1 MNANQPTLDWLENP
15 EVFAVNRLAA
25 HSDHP
30 VYARTKNDLERKL
43 DGTWKFSFAPN
54 PSKRKADFYQ
64 PGYDVTG
71 WDDIQVPGHIQFAGY
86 LNHHYTNTIYPW
98 DGRDFLR
105 PPYVSKTENAV
116 GSYVTEFLL
125 SEKELEKDIILT
137 FEGVECAFYVW
148 VNGQFVGYSEDSFT
162 PAHFDITPYVKEN
175 NTLAV
180 EVYQRSSAS
189 WLEDQDFWRFFGI
202 FRSVV
207 LHFEDKMHI
216 ADVKI
221 SQDIDLENHNARLK
235 VDLKNKLKEDG
246 VLMAAL
252 YTADGEMTAYTA
264 AKAEADNTLTFD
276 VNPVHLWSA
285 EDPYLYT
292 LKLALKHEGQIV
304 EQSEIQVGFRKFEM
318 KDGIMQL
325 NGKRILFRGVN
336 RHEFNPYSGRVMSKE
351 MMEEDAKFMKRHNIN
366 AVRTSHYPNSSYWYE
381 LADKY
386 GFYLIDEANLES
398 HGSWQKL
405 GEVKPEWNVPG
416 SLPEWKE
423 AVVDRARS
431 VYERDKNH
439 PAILIW
445 SCGNESYA
453 GEDILAMASFY
464 RDHDPERLVH
474 YEGCVYTPDFDEC
487 TDMHSRMYAKPTDI
501 EEYLKTNPAKPFIN
515 CEYMHA
521 MGTSLGNMQ
530 EYLDLEKKYEKYQGG
545 FIWDFCDQA
554 IAVEKDGKTV
564 FCYGG
569 DFADYPTDYNF
580 CGNGLVLADRSLT
593 GKSEET
599 KQLYAPLKIEVTEN
613 GMKMENEALFD
624 TLSNLALDCI
634 TSVDGKVVKTSRL
647 DLSMEPGTTQFIPF
661 SWPEPDANG
670 VWIYTVSAVLK
681 HETLW
686 AQAGYEI
693 SFGQRILKV
702 SDFHS
707 KTDQNENKPTLTLV
721 EGDGNIGVKGDD
733 FAAMFMVQK
742 GLISLKKDGQEL
754 LKGTA
759 RPDFFRALTDN
770 DMGAGYGSQMGIWM
784 SAGAF
789 TTVTDCKWK
798 QLSEEAV
805 KVSFTYAIPFVN
817 EKCLLDYTVHADGS
831 IDVHMEMKANPD
843 QPMLPAFGLRLYV
856 QPQFDQLTFLA
867 QGPFD
872 SYCDRNH
879 QKIGL
884 YSSTPADE
892 YVNYLNPQECGNHM
906 DTWMFALENQN
917 HQGLAVKADKTPL
930 QFSALEYTP
939 EELQNADH
947 KEKLPL
953 CNDIVVR
960 ILSEQMGIGG
970 DDSWGA
976 PVHDQWLID
985 SSKDL
990 CLDCTIQLI

>member
-1 MNANQPTLDWLENP
+1 MNAQNPTLDWLENP
-15 EVFAVNRLAA
+15 EVFAVNRLKA

-30 VYARTKNDLERKL
+30 VYKNHKGDLERSL
-43 DGTWKFSFAPN
+43 DGTWKFSFASN
-54 PSKRKADFYQ
+54 PAARQADFYQ
-64 PGYDVTG
+64 EGYNTQN

-98 DGRDFLR
+98 DGHEFLR

-116 GSYVTEFLL
+116 GSYVTQFSL
-125 SEKELEKDIILT
+125 SPEEVSKEVILT

-162 PAHFDITPYVKEN
+162 PSHFDITPYVKEN

-216 ADVKI
+216 EDVKVT
-221 SQDIDLENHNARLK
+221 QDVNLDAGFAVLKVSMENKLQESGILKAVLLDADQKEVASLNGEAKDHNAF
-235 VDLKNKLKEDG
+235 
-246 VLMAAL
+246 A
-252 YTADGEMTAYTA
+252 
-264 AKAEADNTLTFD
+264 FD
-276 VNPVHLWSA
+276 VENVHLWSA
-285 EDPYLYT
+285 EKPYLYT
-292 LKLALKHEGQIV
+292 LKLALEHDGQIV
-304 EQSEIQVGFRKFEM
+304 EQTEIAVGFRKFEM
-318 KDGIMQL
+318 KDGLMLL

-336 RHEFNPYSGRVMSKE
+336 RHEFNPYSGRVMSRE
-351 MMEEDAKFMKRHNIN
+351 MMEQDAKFMKRHNIN

-381 LADKY
+381 LADRY

-405 GEVKPEWNVPG
+405 GAVKSEWNVPG
-416 SLPEWKE
+416 SKPEWKE

-431 VYERDKNH
+431 MYERDKNH
-439 PAILIW
+439 PSILIW

-453 GEDILAMASFY
+453 GKDILAMADFY
-464 RDHDPERLVH
+464 RENDPDRLVH
-474 YEGCVYTPDFDEC
+474 YEGCVYTPEFDGC
-487 TDMHSRMYAKPTDI
+487 TDMHSRMYAKPAEI
-501 EEYLKTNPAKPFIN
+501 EEYLKSNPQKPFIN

-521 MGTSLGNMQ
+521 MGTSLGNMV
-530 EYLDLEKKYEKYQGG
+530 EYLDLEKKYDQYQGG

-554 IAVEKDGKTV
+554 IAVEKDGQTV

-599 KQLYAPLKIEVTEN
+599 KQLYAPVKLTVTKS
-613 GMKMENEALFD
+613 GFTVANESLFD
-624 TLSNLALDCI
+624 DLSNLALVCTTTLDGQVVE
-634 TSVDGKVVKTSRL
+634 TKRMDLTLLPQTTKDVDFT
-647 DLSMEPGTTQFIPF
+647 
-661 SWPEPDANG
+661 WPTPNANG
-670 VWIYTVSAVLK
+670 LWINTVSAVLK
-681 HETLW
+681 NATDW

-693 SFGQRILKV
+693 SFGQRVTKVDSFPEEKV
-702 SDFHS
+702 SHA
-707 KTDQNENKPTLTLV
+707 LTLV
-721 EGDGNIGVKGDD
+721 EGDGNIGVKGEN

-742 GLISLKKDGQEL
+742 GLISLKKEGKEL

-770 DMGAGYGSQMGIWM
+770 DMGAGYGPIMGIWM
-784 SAGAF
+784 SAGVF
-789 TTVTDCKWK
+789 STVKSCTWK
-798 QLSEEAV
+798 QTAEDEV
-805 KVSFTYAIPFVN
+805 VVSFVYNIPFVN
-817 EKCLLDYTVHADGS
+817 EECSLDYTVHGDGS
-831 IDVHMEMKANPD
+831 IDVHMELKANPSR
-843 QPMLPAFGLRLYV
+843 PMLPAFGLRLYV
-856 QPQFDQLTFLA
+856 QPEFNALTYVA

-879 QKIGL
+879 QKIDQ
-884 YSSTPADE
+884 YTSTPADE
-892 YVNYLNPQECGNHM
+892 YINYLNPQECGNHM
-906 DTWMFALENQN
+906 DTWSFALENN
-917 HQGLAVKADKTPL
+917 SDQGLVIEAGQTPL
-930 QFSALEYTP
+930 QVSALDYTP

-947 KEKLPL
+947 KEKLPVRG
-953 CNDIVVR
+953 DIVVR

-976 PVHDQWLID
+976 PVHEQWHID

-990 CLDCTIQLI
+990 VLDCTLALI